1 MKAITQ
7 TLGEIVSQA
16 FESAGYDANLGVV
29 TASDRLDLCQFQCNG
44 AFAAA
49 KQYHKAPFI
58 VAEQVAEILKK
69 NANKNAYTGSAGR
82 LRYLIK
88 PAEEALE
95 VQIWNQDVCF
105 ALAQILESASFPLS
119 PEGLEEIRAWLTEQY
134 RRFGV

>member
-1 MKAITQ
+1 M
-7 TLGEIVSQA
+7 
-16 FESAGYDANLGVV
+16 DNLFPL
-29 TASDRLDLCQFQCNG
+29 R
-44 AFAAA
+44 
-49 KQYHKAPFI
+49 PFDFFS
-58 VAEQVAEILKK
+58 
-69 NANKNAYTGSAGR
+69 NKNAYTGSAGR